1 MGEQSAMEWLLGSDE
16 PGVRFLARR
25 DILGEPADDDA
36 AELVAGPMVCALLAD
51 QLPDGGFGVDP
62 YRKWTGAH
70 WRLVALAELAVP
82 LTDPR
87 VQAAAD
93 HVLDWL
99 THDGPIAAV
108 PLQWSWHG
116 TPGST
121 TSDGLPLVHAA
132 VHGNA
137 LGACCRLGLGD
148 DPRARALAEALI
160 RWQWPDGGW
169 NCDQKASGRRSSFDE
184 SLPTAWGLWEYARAT
199 GDASAQRAAA
209 RSAELFLEHRLLY
222 SRGTGRPSGR
232 RRRPPAGRVINPR
245 WLELRYPSY
254 WHYDM
259 LQVLLVLARMD
270 KLIDPRAAD
279 ALDELERRRLP
290 DGRWAADG
298 RWWNPPDSRITP
310 DVVDWGQPGQPNQMI
325 TLNALRVLRAAQRPR

>member
-1 MGEQSAMEWLLGSDE
+1 MDCQISVDWLLDSDE
-16 PGVRFLARR
+16 PAVRFLTRR
-25 DILGEPADDDA
+25 DLLGESADDDA
-36 AELVAGPMVCALLAD
+36 LEIVTGSKVRALLVGQQPA
-51 QLPDGGFGVDP
+51 GGFGVDP

-82 LTDPR
+82 LTELR
-87 VQAAAD
+87 VVAAAR

-99 THDGPIAAV
+99 THEGPVAAV
-108 PLQWSWHG
+108 PLQRSWRG
-116 TPGST
+116 SPGST

-148 DPRARALAEALI
+148 DPRARALAEALV

-169 NCDQKASGRRSSFDE
+169 NCDERASGRRSSFDE
-184 SLPTAWGLWEYARAT
+184 SLATAWGLWEYARVT
-199 GDASAQRAAA
+199 GDAAAEHAAA

-222 SRGTGRPSGR
+222 SLGTGRPSGR

-259 LQVLLVLARMD
+259 LQVLLVLSRMD
-270 KLIDPRAAD
+270 KLADPRAGD

-298 RWWNPPDSRITP
+298 RW
-310 DVVDWGQPGQPNQMI
+310 
-325 TLNALRVLRAAQRPR
+325 